1 MFYLLQALTLVCNTN
16 NNGKKWFDLSGM
28 ADVIVSHRDFVQ
40 MLVSLLSG
48 SGVAFSEKGA
58 VSQFFHA
65 FFKCLT

>member
-1 MFYLLQALTLVCNTN
+1 MCNTN

-58 VSQFFHA
+58 VSPVFRA
-65 FFKCLT
+65 FCKYFT